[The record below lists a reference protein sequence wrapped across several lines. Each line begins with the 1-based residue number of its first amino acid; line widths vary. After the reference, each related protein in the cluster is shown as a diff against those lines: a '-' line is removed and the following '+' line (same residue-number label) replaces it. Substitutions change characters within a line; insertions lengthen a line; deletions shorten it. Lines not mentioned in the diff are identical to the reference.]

1 MSSYA
6 YENISD
12 DMTVKQSDVNDN
24 VDVDAAA
31 DNIQETYLVT
41 YCNISSGKN
50 VKITYKDNEIINI
63 ERV

>member
-1 MSSYA
+1 
-6 YENISD
+6 
-12 DMTVKQSDVNDN
+12 MTIKQSDANDN
-24 VDVDAAA
+24 VDAAA